1 MPNCSNR
8 AWNNFVVNSSPASYE
23 PGSSK
28 RAAAIANLFMGGA
41 NNGGL
46 NSFLT
51 STHDLDA
58 REILGALTDL
68 GANAAAHQ
76 LKVVLQGLGV
86 PLPASTQDQRWN
98 LLEKQWHDGLD
109 ECDVLSEEADS
120 ELLAVLESHVAANE
134 DFYSRLD

>member
-1 MPNCSNR
+1 MNGN
-8 AWNNFVVNSSPASYE
+8 PASYE
-23 PGSSK
+23 PGSDK

-51 STHDLDA
+51 SAHDFDASEVLD
-58 REILGALTDL
+58 ALTDL
-68 GANAAAHQ
+68 GASAAAHQ
-76 LKVVLQGLGV
+76 LKVLLQGLGV
-86 PLPASTQDQRWN
+86 SLPVSAQDERWS

-109 ECDVLSEEADS
+109 ECDVLSEEADG
-120 ELLAVLESHVAANE
+120 ELMAVLENHVAANE